1 MVAEKEES
9 NTSLGSINLQQ
20 LSLRILLT
28 LSLSKK
34 WLITTTRAREAC
46 SQDALGEQLRN
57 IGLGQ
62 HKMQPNI
69 FCGDEL
75 VILLDQTC
83 ILIGGSEMQQECF
96 FCELSALTSLE
107 SPEKLAQDNQIS
119 FGNLILD
126 YQEASNSISLSV
138 SPCFVDE
145 LLQNHDLAQ
154 DEFTQSLP
162 QEELQDQE
170 ASEHIALEADQKEL
184 YKKKVGDLDWLA
196 KSCRPDL
203 SFEAHLLAQSLTSP
217 TTSHQKQLGKVL
229 SHLAQTKHCSLS
241 LHPTTKMTREKLQS
255 LELVAYSSTSWPEA
269 GKATSTAYLSLWGAF
284 LIASCKTSCAQ
295 QQEIAELESMR
306 LALGL
311 ACLTRSLLQ
320 QLDMDK
326 LERVVPIKLRT
337 SSWKEELVDG
347 KPIAKQLG
355 LSRRNKHQQLRGQLQ
370 ISKVH
375 PNKNL
380 AHSLSHNASEQSMLA
395 KLRINPKGDETGA
408 LSTVFG
414 QRSAFLLSSSSFVGM
429 VSLEHPKMEQPQL
442 RQLALISSES
452 CNESLSKNLANTSL
466 ASLTL
471 CSLSLERSTLES
483 WSFPTPSLT
492 LRSLIRTKDR
502 LHSLTMQSLSLEE
515 CSLQSLTGQSLSLI
529 DRNCFP
535 NLSFTK
541 GSLEDGNQE
550 LEENL
555 AIHLLKRRAETNSFS
570 RMSLQ
575 EKKPHKEARTNS
587 FFNQS
592 FRGILSLCWPIFLLC
607 SFQLVCSALFSK
619 TSFPIQSLHQNQ
631 LEAAYS
637 NTFQTYSL
645 QPEELAAAYF
655 SNSFPQESLQQD
667 KLTASCFQS
676 PTRARELGS
685 LQPDELSRSILDDF
699 DQLDLDMSLSFLA
712 FNKNQLQGTSF
723 CRTSFGQME
732 LYSRHQLDLDTSLS
746 YQHFSFHSYS
756 SSFEQRALQCTALL
770 FRIRV
775 CNQELQT
782 RSVQS
787 FQLTDRQLS
796 FSLVSGGAFST
807 ALQTRAS
814 PEPWH
819 CPASTLPSLSLEY
832 VNPSCNIALRRRTL
846 PACTLISLSLAII
859 AWLNL
864 AGLRACRGTSL
875 RRSLVAPTLPPA
887 TSMTALQSTSF
898 RRVASAQTSLA
909 IPSRSTRSLRTTSFQ
924 RSSSQRASTRTTF
937 RRTSSKRRTWLAML
951 LFSFL
956 FNIFFSNSFGR
967 KEPEK
972 KDELSKTSL
981 ELELEKLVANQTC
994 SLDLYHGHLEQI
1006 FWQNQLQQN
1015 NLEKNKQ
1022 LSATVPD
1029 RELSQLHLHQLC
1041 LQDPASRRQLP
1052 EESLSISFRNKELS
1066 EQDLSNISLDKF
1078 FPQNLAEQL
1087 SDKQLQQN
1095 LSTDQRQLQNNK
1107 LSQNNLQQLSFNQ
1120 PSFPEK
1126 TFNKELATTFAKKSL
1141 EEHFALQ
1148 TFLLESLAFQSPAS
1162 NQLGENNLNQKQLAT
1177 SSFTQPEEEAC
1188 KEQLL
1193 STDFQEAS
1201 LNQQLFR
1208 SSLVQT
1214 SGAKEASQTD
1224 LLRRELL
1231 PEQLADK
1238 NFTQQTLAATSLP
1251 TRTSA
1256 RQLQKNQLEE
1266 ENLPENSLE
1275 ALCLSSFQGTACT
1288 EALLQEQLLHQQL
1301 SSRNFQQ
1308 HSFSDSSLT
1317 GKSFSPGTSQ
1327 TAALQTGPSTRQLH
1341 RQQLHRGNLQHSS
1354 FEKYTLANN
1363 TFEENSFPNKS
1374 LQKKSLEQSSSTKSS
1389 FTAPSLTTSSLTKTS
1404 FAFSS
1409 FAKNNFQQNNF
1420 QEHSFSAASFSRN
1433 NLGTQSFN
1441 KTSLGD
1447 SSLKDSSL
1455 EASSLE
1461 TSLAVS
1467 SLPAYS
1473 FRPETFQPAA
1483 WRTEASDR
1491 QLSTQQLD
1499 RRTLQ
1504 KQLGRNN
1511 LQDRSFKKTT
1521 FDSNS
1526 FKETSFENNSFEKTR
1541 TLHSRDLQR
1550 RALQQRALQRR
1561 TLRRTTL
1568 QRRALP
1574 GAAL

>member
-1 MVAEKEES
+1 MLPNLCVLVSFVIANVSQALIGMDILGSNQLSLIQSFYGFYLVNSAGALTQLHPRGHLLYLEAWPREFGFNNCRGSNLQSMQASLLNDKGRTQEEAVATSGGASHDSLPLENLREQQAKNTANLGTTTALPEEGAKRRRKKKKKKPAAKEASQDRSQRSLEQQGQKPATTQLRSLEKPRIIKELEMVAEKEES
-9 NTSLGSINLQQ
+9 NNSLGSIDLQQ

-107 SPEKLAQDNQIS
+107 SPKKLAQDNQIS

-154 DEFTQSLP
+154 DEFTQSLQ
-162 QEELQDQE
+162 QERLQNQE

-184 YKKKVGDLDWLA
+184 YKQAVGDLDWLA

-203 SFEAHLLAQSLTSP
+203 SFEAHLLAQSLESP
-217 TTSHQKQLGKVL
+217 TTSHQKQLRKVL
-229 SHLAQTKHCSLS
+229 RHLAQTKHCSLS
-241 LHPTTKMTREKLQS
+241 LHPTTKMTREKLQN
-255 LELVAYSSTSWPEA
+255 LELVAFSSTSWTEA
-269 GKATSTAYLSLWGAF
+269 GKATSTAYLQLWGAF
-284 LIASCKTSCAQ
+284 LIASCETSGAQ
-295 QQEIAELESMR
+295 QQDIAELESMR

-311 ACLTRSLLQ
+311 ACLVRSLLQ

-326 LERVVPIKLRT
+326 LEEVVPIKLRT

-347 KPIAKQLG
+347 RPIAQQLG

-375 PNKNL
+375 PSKNL
-380 AHSLSHNASEQSMLA
+380 AHSLSHNASDKTMLA

-414 QRSAFLLSSSSFVGM
+414 QRSAFLLSSSSLVVGM
-429 VSLEHPKMEQPQL
+429 VSLEHPKMEKPQL

-471 CSLSLERSTLES
+471 CSLSLERLTLES

-529 DRNCFP
+529 DGNCFQ
-535 NLSFTK
+535 NLSFREV
-541 GSLEDGNQE
+541 SLEDGNQE

-555 AIHLLKRRAETNSFS
+555 ATNLLNRRAETNSFS
-570 RMSLQ
+570 RIGLQ
-575 EKKPHKEARTNS
+575 EKKPHKEAKTNS
-587 FFNQS
+587 FWTQS

-637 NTFQTYSL
+637 NNFQISSL

-655 SNSFPQESLQQD
+655 SKSFQQESLQQD
-667 KLTASCFQS
+667 ELTASCFQS
-676 PTRARELGS
+676 PTRARQLSS
-685 LQPDELSRSILDDF
+685 LQQEELSRSILDDF
-699 DQLDLDMSLSFLA
+699 DQLDLAMSLSFLA
-712 FNKNQLQGTSF
+712 FNKNQLQEDSF
-723 CRTSFGQME
+723 GRPSFGQME
-732 LYSRHQLDLDTSLS
+732 LYSIHQLDLDTSLS
-746 YQHFSFHSYS
+746 YQHFSFHSHS
-756 SSFEQRALQCTALL
+756 TSFEQRALQCTALL

-775 CNQELQT
+775 CNQKLQT

-787 FQLTDRQLS
+787 FQLTGQQLTGRQFG

-819 CPASTLPSLSLEY
+819 CPASTLPSLSFED
-832 VNPSCNIALRRRTL
+832 VNPSCKIALRRRTL

-859 AWLNL
+859 AWLNN
-864 AGLRACRGTSL
+864 ASLRACRGTSL
-875 RRSLVAPTLPPA
+875 RRSLFATTFPPA
-887 TSMTALQSTSF
+887 TSMTALQSASF
-898 RRVASAQTSLA
+898 RRAASAQTSLA
-909 IPSRSTRSLRTTSFQ
+909 IPSRSTRSLTTTSFK

-956 FNIFFSNSFGR
+956 FNIFFSNSLGR
-967 KEPEK
+967 KELEK
-972 KDELSKTSL
+972 KDELSTTSL

-994 SLDLYHGHLEQI
+994 SLDLYHGHLEQNL
-1006 FWQNQLQQN
+1006 WQIQLQQLS
-1015 NLEKNKQ
+1015 LEKNKQ
-1022 LSATVPD
+1022 KIQQQLSAAVPD

-1041 LQDPASRRQLP
+1041 LPDPASRRQVP
-1052 EESLSISFRNKELS
+1052 EESLSTSFTKKELS

-1078 FPQNLAEQL
+1078 FPENFAEQL
-1087 SDKQLQQN
+1087 PDKQLQQN
-1095 LSTDQRQLQNNK
+1095 LSTDQKQLQKNNLTK
-1107 LSQNNLQQLSFNQ
+1107 NNLQQLSFKK

-1126 TFNKELATTFAKKSL
+1126 TLNNELATTFAKKSL
-1141 EEHFALQ
+1141 EERFAFQ
-1148 TFLLESLAFQSPAS
+1148 TFLFDSLAFQSPAS
-1162 NQLGENNLNQKQLAT
+1162 EQLGEHNLNQQQLEQ
-1177 SSFTQPEEEAC
+1177 SSFNQTEEEAC

-1193 STDFQEAS
+1193 STGFPETS
-1201 LNQQLFR
+1201 LDQQLF
-1208 SSLVQT
+1208 STSLVQQ
-1214 SGAKEASQTD
+1214 SGAKAASRPE
-1224 LLRRELL
+1224 LLNREL
-1231 PEQLADK
+1231 PEEELADQ
-1238 NFTQQTLAATSLP
+1238 NFVKKSFAATTLR
-1251 TRTSA
+1251 TRPSA
-1256 RQLQKNQLEE
+1256 RQLKENQLEE
-1266 ENLPENSLE
+1266 ENFTETSFE
-1275 ALCLSSFQGTACT
+1275 ALCLDSFPGTACK
-1288 EALLQEQLLHQQL
+1288 EELLPDQLLQQQP
-1301 SSRNFQQ
+1301 SSTNFQQ
-1308 HSFSDSSLT
+1308 HSFSASSFQQQSFRPGFSASSLENRT
-1317 GKSFSPGTSQ
+1317 FRQAASQ
-1327 TAALQTGPSTRQLH
+1327 TAAS
-1341 RQQLHRGNLQHSS
+1341 
-1354 FEKYTLANN
+1354 
-1363 TFEENSFPNKS
+1363 
-1374 LQKKSLEQSSSTKSS
+1374 QKK
-1389 FTAPSLTTSSLTKTS
+1389 PSAT
-1404 FAFSS
+1404 
-1409 FAKNNFQQNNF
+1409 
-1420 QEHSFSAASFSRN
+1420 
-1433 NLGTQSFN
+1433 
-1441 KTSLGD
+1441 
-1447 SSLKDSSL
+1447 
-1455 EASSLE
+1455 
-1461 TSLAVS
+1461 
-1467 SLPAYS
+1467 
-1473 FRPETFQPAA
+1473 AA
-1483 WRTEASDR
+1483 W
-1491 QLSTQQLD
+1491 QQQPSG
-1499 RRTLQ
+1499 Q
-1504 KQLGRNN
+1504 KL
-1511 LQDRSFKKTT
+1511 
-1521 FDSNS
+1521 
-1526 FKETSFENNSFEKTR
+1526 
-1541 TLHSRDLQR
+1541 
-1550 RALQQRALQRR
+1550 
-1561 TLRRTTL
+1561 
-1568 QRRALP
+1568 
-1574 GAAL
+1574 

>member
-1 MVAEKEES
+1 MPNNSLGSEDQTLGNNKQACRCPSNSNNHSFGLRTKNTAAWSILVDTGAAISLAPWGFAQDVELSPVESTLQLRSVNGSLIELYGRRTLQLCAPNLCVLVSFVIANVSQALIGMDILFSNHLSLLRSFNEFYLVNAAGALTQLHPRGQLLYLEACPAKFGFSNCRGSNLQTMQASLLNDKGRTQDEALATSGGASHDSLPLENLREQQAKNTAPLGTTTALPEKGAKRRRKKKKKKPAAEEASQDISQRSLEQQGQKPATTQLRSLEKPRIIDELEMVAEKEES
-9 NTSLGSINLQQ
+9 NNSLGSIDLQQ

-28 LSLSKK
+28 LSLSNK

-126 YQEASNSISLSV
+126 YQEASDSISLSV
-138 SPCFVDE
+138 SPCFVHE
-145 LLQNHDLAQ
+145 LVRNHDLAQ
-154 DEFTQSLP
+154 DELTQSLQ
-162 QEELQDQE
+162 QEQLQDQE
-170 ASEHIALEADQKEL
+170 ASEHIALEAEEKEL
-184 YKKKVGDLDWLA
+184 YKQKVGDLDWLA

-203 SFEAHLLAQSLTSP
+203 SFEAHSLAQSLESP
-217 TTSHQKQLGKVL
+217 TTSHQKQLRKVL

-241 LHPTTKMTREKLQS
+241 LHPTSKMTREKLQS

-269 GKATSTAYLSLWGAF
+269 GKATSTTYLSLWGGF

-380 AHSLSHNASEQSMLA
+380 AHSLSHNASDSAMLA

-483 WSFPTPSLT
+483 WNFPTPSLT

-502 LHSLTMQSLSLEE
+502 LHSLTMQSLSLE
-515 CSLQSLTGQSLSLI
+515 SLTGQSLSLI

-645 QPEELAAAYF
+645 QPEELAAAYV
-655 SNSFPQESLQQD
+655 STSFQQESLQQE

-685 LQPDELSRSILDDF
+685 LQPEELSRSILDDF
-699 DQLDLDMSLSFLA
+699 DQLDLAMSLSFLA
-712 FNKNQLQGTSF
+712 SNENQLQGTSF

-746 YQHFSFHSYS
+746 YQHFSFQFYRPSL
-756 SSFEQRALQCTALL
+756 EQRALQCTALL

-787 FQLTDRQLS
+787 FQLTGRQLS

-846 PACTLISLSLAII
+846 TACTLISLSLAII

-864 AGLRACRGTSL
+864 AGPRACRGTSS
-875 RRSLVAPTLPPA
+875 RRSLFAPTLPPA

-898 RRVASAQTSLA
+898 RRVASAQSSLA
-909 IPSRSTRSLRTTSFQ
+909 IPSRNRSSLRTISFK
-924 RSSSQRASTRTTF
+924 RSSSQRA
-937 RRTSSKRRTWLAML
+937 
-951 LFSFL
+951 
-956 FNIFFSNSFGR
+956 
-967 KEPEK
+967 
-972 KDELSKTSL
+972 
-981 ELELEKLVANQTC
+981 
-994 SLDLYHGHLEQI
+994 
-1006 FWQNQLQQN
+1006 
-1015 NLEKNKQ
+1015 
-1022 LSATVPD
+1022 
-1029 RELSQLHLHQLC
+1029 
-1041 LQDPASRRQLP
+1041 
-1052 EESLSISFRNKELS
+1052 
-1066 EQDLSNISLDKF
+1066 
-1078 FPQNLAEQL
+1078 
-1087 SDKQLQQN
+1087 
-1095 LSTDQRQLQNNK
+1095 
-1107 LSQNNLQQLSFNQ
+1107 
-1120 PSFPEK
+1120 
-1126 TFNKELATTFAKKSL
+1126 
-1141 EEHFALQ
+1141 
-1148 TFLLESLAFQSPAS
+1148 
-1162 NQLGENNLNQKQLAT
+1162 
-1177 SSFTQPEEEAC
+1177 
-1188 KEQLL
+1188 
-1193 STDFQEAS
+1193 
-1201 LNQQLFR
+1201 
-1208 SSLVQT
+1208 
-1214 SGAKEASQTD
+1214 
-1224 LLRRELL
+1224 
-1231 PEQLADK
+1231 
-1238 NFTQQTLAATSLP
+1238 
-1251 TRTSA
+1251 
-1256 RQLQKNQLEE
+1256 
-1266 ENLPENSLE
+1266 
-1275 ALCLSSFQGTACT
+1275 
-1288 EALLQEQLLHQQL
+1288 LQEQPSGEQVAREEL
-1301 SSRNFQQ
+1301 
-1308 HSFSDSSLT
+1308 
-1317 GKSFSPGTSQ
+1317 G
-1327 TAALQTGPSTRQLH
+1327 LQCFCSASCL
-1341 RQQLHRGNLQHSS
+1341 
-1354 FEKYTLANN
+1354 
-1363 TFEENSFPNKS
+1363 
-1374 LQKKSLEQSSSTKSS
+1374 
-1389 FTAPSLTTSSLTKTS
+1389 TSSLATALEERS
-1404 FAFSS
+1404 LRRRMSS
-1409 FAKNNFQQNNF
+1409 PKLVWN
-1420 QEHSFSAASFSRN
+1420 
-1433 NLGTQSFN
+1433 
-1441 KTSLGD
+1441 
-1447 SSLKDSSL
+1447 SSL
-1455 EASSLE
+1455 
-1461 TSLAVS
+1461 
-1467 SLPAYS
+1467 
-1473 FRPETFQPAA
+1473 
-1483 WRTEASDR
+1483 
-1491 QLSTQQLD
+1491 
-1499 RRTLQ
+1499 
-1504 KQLGRNN
+1504 
-1511 LQDRSFKKTT
+1511 RS
-1521 FDSNS
+1521 
-1526 FKETSFENNSFEKTR
+1526 
-1541 TLHSRDLQR
+1541 
-1550 RALQQRALQRR
+1550 
-1561 TLRRTTL
+1561 
-1568 QRRALP
+1568 
-1574 GAAL
+1574 

>member
-1 MVAEKEES
+1 M
-9 NTSLGSINLQQ
+9 
-20 LSLRILLT
+20 
-28 LSLSKK
+28 
-34 WLITTTRAREAC
+34 
-46 SQDALGEQLRN
+46 
-57 IGLGQ
+57 
-62 HKMQPNI
+62 
-69 FCGDEL
+69 
-75 VILLDQTC
+75 
-83 ILIGGSEMQQECF
+83 
-96 FCELSALTSLE
+96 
-107 SPEKLAQDNQIS
+107 
-119 FGNLILD
+119 
-126 YQEASNSISLSV
+126 
-138 SPCFVDE
+138 
-145 LLQNHDLAQ
+145 
-154 DEFTQSLP
+154 
-162 QEELQDQE
+162 
-170 ASEHIALEADQKEL
+170 
-184 YKKKVGDLDWLA
+184 
-196 KSCRPDL
+196 
-203 SFEAHLLAQSLTSP
+203 
-217 TTSHQKQLGKVL
+217 
-229 SHLAQTKHCSLS
+229 
-241 LHPTTKMTREKLQS
+241 
-255 LELVAYSSTSWPEA
+255 
-269 GKATSTAYLSLWGAF
+269 
-284 LIASCKTSCAQ
+284 
-295 QQEIAELESMR
+295 
-306 LALGL
+306 
-311 ACLTRSLLQ
+311 
-320 QLDMDK
+320 
-326 LERVVPIKLRT
+326 
-337 SSWKEELVDG
+337 
-347 KPIAKQLG
+347 
-355 LSRRNKHQQLRGQLQ
+355 
-370 ISKVH
+370 
-375 PNKNL
+375 
-380 AHSLSHNASEQSMLA
+380 
-395 KLRINPKGDETGA
+395 
-408 LSTVFG
+408 FG

-607 SFQLVCSALFSK
+607 SFQWVCSALFSK

-655 SNSFPQESLQQD
+655 SNSFQQESLQQD

-685 LQPDELSRSILDDF
+685 LQPEELSRSILDDF
-699 DQLDLDMSLSFLA
+699 DQLDLAMSLSFLA

-732 LYSRHQLDLDTSLS
+732 LYSRHQLDLNTSLS

-775 CNQELQT
+775 CNQKLQT

-787 FQLTDRQLS
+787 FQLTGRQFS

-864 AGLRACRGTSL
+864 AGLRACRGTSS
-875 RRSLVAPTLPPA
+875 RRSLFAPTLPPA

-898 RRVASAQTSLA
+898 RRVASAQSSLA
-909 IPSRSTRSLRTTSFQ
+909 IPSRSRSSLRTTSFK

-956 FNIFFSNSFGR
+956 FDIFFSNSFGR

-1078 FPQNLAEQL
+1078 FPQNFAEQL

-1095 LSTDQRQLQNNK
+1095 LSTDQRQLQKNK
-1107 LSQNNLQQLSFNQ
+1107 LSQNKLQQLSFNQ

-1148 TFLLESLAFQSPAS
+1148 TFLFESLAFQSPAS
-1162 NQLGENNLNQKQLAT
+1162 NQLGENNLDQKQLAQ

-1188 KEQLL
+1188 KDQLL
-1193 STDFQEAS
+1193 STDFPEAS
-1201 LNQQLFR
+1201 LHQQLFR
-1208 SSLVQT
+1208 NSLVQT
-1214 SGAKEASQTD
+1214 SGAKEASHTD

-1238 NFTQQTLAATSLP
+1238 NFDQKTLAATSLP

-1256 RQLQKNQLEE
+1256 RQLHKNQLEE
-1266 ENLPENSLE
+1266 ENLTENSLE

-1288 EALLQEQLLHQQL
+1288 EALLQEQLLQQQL
-1301 SSRNFQQ
+1301 SR
-1308 HSFSDSSLT
+1308 
-1317 GKSFSPGTSQ
+1317 
-1327 TAALQTGPSTRQLH
+1327 
-1341 RQQLHRGNLQHSS
+1341 
-1354 FEKYTLANN
+1354 
-1363 TFEENSFPNKS
+1363 
-1374 LQKKSLEQSSSTKSS
+1374 
-1389 FTAPSLTTSSLTKTS
+1389 
-1404 FAFSS
+1404 
-1409 FAKNNFQQNNF
+1409 
-1420 QEHSFSAASFSRN
+1420 
-1433 NLGTQSFN
+1433 
-1441 KTSLGD
+1441 
-1447 SSLKDSSL
+1447 
-1455 EASSLE
+1455 
-1461 TSLAVS
+1461 
-1467 SLPAYS
+1467 
-1473 FRPETFQPAA
+1473 
-1483 WRTEASDR
+1483 
-1491 QLSTQQLD
+1491 QQLD
-1499 RRTLQ
+1499 R
-1504 KQLGRNN
+1504 
-1511 LQDRSFKKTT
+1511 
-1521 FDSNS
+1521 
-1526 FKETSFENNSFEKTR
+1526 KE
-1541 TLHSRDLQR
+1541 L
-1550 RALQQRALQRR
+1550 
-1561 TLRRTTL
+1561 
-1568 QRRALP
+1568 
-1574 GAAL
+1574 

>member
-1 MVAEKEES
+1 MPLRASRQQRSTGERSFQASFLGRQAQVRTESTHLGQLALGEQASPTTSLAEKASHKRSAFEGETSQSKTSPKHPSGRQAQLDLDKLEQTMLKMQRLQKVVRKLVAKLPPTLAAELAEVDCKQSSDTNNNNNTDSSNTAHNNNNTTNTNNTTNNNEPNNYNNNSKNGQEPSLNSIDLDQDNPESEPDLDSTSFSFLNPTLGAESRQDQQEDSFSLYTIGHKKMATEISLGSLIQQQQDEGMQNKKPKKRVSFDKTNLAQLRQNKRQQQAGSHPQSFKLNNLGARAEKQELPAQNNKTTTAQACWDSFQQHNLQQKAASASEKEPQHRACQNNSLGSEDQTLGNNKQACRCPSNSNNHSFGLRTKNTAAWSILIDTGAAISLAPPSFAQNIELSPIEGTLQLRSVNGSLIELYGRKTLQLCAPNLCVLVSFVIANVSQALIGMDILGSNHLSLIQSFYGFYLVNSAGALTQLHPRGHLLYLEAWPREFGFNNCRGSNLQSMQASLLNDKGRTQEEAVATSGGASHDSLPLENLREQQAKNTAPLGTTTALPEKGAKRRRKKKKKKPAAKEASQDTSQRSLEQQGQKPATTQLRSLEKPRIIDELEMVAEKEES
-9 NTSLGSINLQQ
+9 NNNLGSIDLQQ

-34 WLITTTRAREAC
+34 WMITTTRAREAC

-107 SPEKLAQDNQIS
+107 PPEKLAQDNQIS
-119 FGNLILD
+119 FGNLILA
-126 YQEASNSISLSV
+126 YQEASDSISLSV
-138 SPCFVDE
+138 SPCFVHE
-145 LLQNHDLAQ
+145 LVRNHDLAQ
-154 DEFTQSLP
+154 DELTQSLQ
-162 QEELQDQE
+162 QEQLQDQE
-170 ASEHIALEADQKEL
+170 ASEHIALEAEDKEL
-184 YKKKVGDLDWLA
+184 YKQKVGDLDWLA

-203 SFEAHLLAQSLTSP
+203 SFEAHSLAQSLTSP
-217 TTSHQKQLGKVL
+217 TTSHQKQLRKVL

-241 LHPTTKMTREKLQS
+241 LHPTTKMTREKLHS

-295 QQEIAELESMR
+295 QQETAELESMR

-452 CNESLSKNLANTSL
+452 CNESLSENLANTSL

-492 LRSLIRTKDR
+492 LRSLIPAKDR

-535 NLSFTK
+535 NLSFRK
-541 GSLEDGNQE
+541 VSLEDGNQE

-555 AIHLLKRRAETNSFS
+555 AINLLQRRAETNSFF

-645 QPEELAAAYF
+645 QPEELAPAYF
-655 SNSFPQESLQQD
+655 SNSFHQESLQQD

-732 LYSRHQLDLDTSLS
+732 LYSRHQL
-746 YQHFSFHSYS
+746 
-756 SSFEQRALQCTALL
+756 
-770 FRIRV
+770 
-775 CNQELQT
+775 ELPA
-782 RSVQS
+782 
-787 FQLTDRQLS
+787 FQL
-796 FSLVSGGAFST
+796 SL
-807 ALQTRAS
+807 LQQQ
-814 PEPWH
+814 
-819 CPASTLPSLSLEY
+819 
-832 VNPSCNIALRRRTL
+832 
-846 PACTLISLSLAII
+846 
-859 AWLNL
+859 
-864 AGLRACRGTSL
+864 LRAESFTMHSFAFQDQG
-875 RRSLVAPTLPPA
+875 
-887 TSMTALQSTSF
+887 LQS
-898 RRVASAQTSLA
+898 
-909 IPSRSTRSLRTTSFQ
+909 
-924 RSSSQRASTRTTF
+924 
-937 RRTSSKRRTWLAML
+937 
-951 LFSFL
+951 
-956 FNIFFSNSFGR
+956 
-967 KEPEK
+967 E
-972 KDELSKTSL
+972 
-981 ELELEKLVANQTC
+981 
-994 SLDLYHGHLEQI
+994 
-1006 FWQNQLQQN
+1006 
-1015 NLEKNKQ
+1015 
-1022 LSATVPD
+1022 
-1029 RELSQLHLHQLC
+1029 
-1041 LQDPASRRQLP
+1041 
-1052 EESLSISFRNKELS
+1052 
-1066 EQDLSNISLDKF
+1066 
-1078 FPQNLAEQL
+1078 
-1087 SDKQLQQN
+1087 
-1095 LSTDQRQLQNNK
+1095 
-1107 LSQNNLQQLSFNQ
+1107 
-1120 PSFPEK
+1120 
-1126 TFNKELATTFAKKSL
+1126 
-1141 EEHFALQ
+1141 
-1148 TFLLESLAFQSPAS
+1148 AS
-1162 NQLGENNLNQKQLAT
+1162 NQI
-1177 SSFTQPEEEAC
+1177 SSA
-1188 KEQLL
+1188 L
-1193 STDFQEAS
+1193 SAY
-1201 LNQQLFR
+1201 R
-1208 SSLVQT
+1208 
-1214 SGAKEASQTD
+1214 
-1224 LLRRELL
+1224 
-1231 PEQLADK
+1231 
-1238 NFTQQTLAATSLP
+1238 
-1251 TRTSA
+1251 
-1256 RQLQKNQLEE
+1256 
-1266 ENLPENSLE
+1266 
-1275 ALCLSSFQGTACT
+1275 
-1288 EALLQEQLLHQQL
+1288 
-1301 SSRNFQQ
+1301 
-1308 HSFSDSSLT
+1308 
-1317 GKSFSPGTSQ
+1317 
-1327 TAALQTGPSTRQLH
+1327 
-1341 RQQLHRGNLQHSS
+1341 
-1354 FEKYTLANN
+1354 
-1363 TFEENSFPNKS
+1363 
-1374 LQKKSLEQSSSTKSS
+1374 
-1389 FTAPSLTTSSLTKTS
+1389 
-1404 FAFSS
+1404 
-1409 FAKNNFQQNNF
+1409 
-1420 QEHSFSAASFSRN
+1420 SAA
-1433 NLGTQSFN
+1433 
-1441 KTSLGD
+1441 
-1447 SSLKDSSL
+1447 
-1455 EASSLE
+1455 
-1461 TSLAVS
+1461 
-1467 SLPAYS
+1467 Y
-1473 FRPETFQPAA
+1473 
-1483 WRTEASDR
+1483 R
-1491 QLSTQQLD
+1491 QTIQL
-1499 RRTLQ
+1499 
-1504 KQLGRNN
+1504 
-1511 LQDRSFKKTT
+1511 
-1521 FDSNS
+1521 
-1526 FKETSFENNSFEKTR
+1526 
-1541 TLHSRDLQR
+1541 
-1550 RALQQRALQRR
+1550 
-1561 TLRRTTL
+1561 
-1568 QRRALP
+1568 
-1574 GAAL
+1574 